1 VNLLRPYKTLAVGV
15 ILGAIVWPM
24 VRGRVGVPGA

>member
-1 VNLLRPYKTLAVGV
+1 MNILRPYKTLAVGV

-24 VRGRVGVPGA
+24 VRGRIGAPGA